1 MLTLLWGT
9 EKNIAIVNYRLNR
22 PRGRQSENVFSREKL
37 QLQVCKLMA
46 TLLDIG
52 FMHGPSSKVYSKGEA
67 VSIVTG
73 CDPIILKGYRC
84 ERSLDFQSPYKTH
97 FHIRAVHILCQ
108 PPGGWG
114 LGDSAI
120 YFYFFLTRGEG
131 WLANF

>member
-1 MLTLLWGT
+1 M
-9 EKNIAIVNYRLNR
+9 NYRLNR

-52 FMHGPSSKVYSKGEA
+52 FMHGPSSKAYSKGEA

-84 ERSLDFQSPYKTH
+84 ERFLDFQSPYKTH

-108 PPGGWG
+108 PPRGVGVGGTQ
-114 LGDSAI
+114 LFI
-120 YFYFFLTRGEG
+120 FIFFLQGVRGG
-131 WLANF
+131 